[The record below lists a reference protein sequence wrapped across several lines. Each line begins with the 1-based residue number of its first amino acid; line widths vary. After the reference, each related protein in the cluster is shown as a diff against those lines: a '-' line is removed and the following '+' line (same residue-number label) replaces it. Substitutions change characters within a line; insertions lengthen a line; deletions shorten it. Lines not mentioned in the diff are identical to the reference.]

1 MAAGASGA
9 SGSSTE
15 AGPPER
21 ITPFGRIALNASS
34 AFWNGTISQETFSS
48 RTRRAMSW
56 VTCEPRSMMR
66 ILSWPASRSVSAP
79 RTREESRTVIP
90 TLCAGRRACGQG
102 RCFRPAKPAVIYP
115 LRGQAAFNAV
125 PFAKLIATAV
135 ISAFQLLVAL
145 AVIAAAFLDPF
156 QTAVGITRL
165 VGVVLIEASVHAG
178 LSRRLARI
186 FRGHGRWEHGV
197 SGRLGRCR
205 RGGSRRARG
214 RSGGGRICAALGFA
228 EIAPTLPAE
237 STRGFGRL
245 VLGAAFLHRERLRR
259 LSRSNNHRAGERQE
273 ACARRNLAD
282 RHGKPPGGRWRR
294 HPLPILPSS
303 ASLFARGM
311 NG

>member
-1 MAAGASGA
+1 
-9 SGSSTE
+9 
-15 AGPPER
+15 
-21 ITPFGRIALNASS
+21 
-34 AFWNGTISQETFSS
+34 
-48 RTRRAMSW
+48 MSW
-56 VTCEPRSMMR
+56 VTCEPKSMMR

-102 RCFRPAKPAVIYP
+102 RCFRPTNQERQATSRAIRQDRCRPPAQV
-115 LRGQAAFNAV
+115 
-125 PFAKLIATAV
+125 T
-135 ISAFQLLVAL
+135 SAFQLLVAF

-156 QTAVGITRL
+156 QTAVGISRL

-237 STRGFGRL
+237 STRRFGRL
-245 VLGAAFLHRERLRR
+245 VLGAAFLKRERLCLCR
-259 LSRSNNHRAGERQE
+259 LPRSHNHRAGE
-273 ACARRNLAD
+273 
-282 RHGKPPGGRWRR
+282 
-294 HPLPILPSS
+294 
-303 ASLFARGM
+303 
-311 NG
+311 